1 MKQWKTPAGQ
11 AQNFAVDALSQA
23 HLLVA
28 GSTGSGKSVLINN
41 LIYTALYKSPNDVA
55 LILIDPKRVEL
66 VQYKPLPHCIAYAS
80 EPDDIIFTLRQS
92 VQLMEQRYKRMQKLG
107 IRQSTEAHIYI
118 IVDEFGD
125 LMTVNR
131 KQAEPLIIRL
141 SQLGRAANIHL
152 ILATQNPSRK
162 VITAGIQLNMTASI
176 ALHCR
181 DKIES
186 RMITGQIGAENLP
199 LFGYGLYLTPHYT
212 NPQLIRINKINDKA
226 LIDRVKWWTDQMHK
240 SFIFRRS
247 R

>member
-1 MKQWKTPAGQ
+1 MKRWKTPPGQ
-11 AQNFAVDALSQA
+11 AQNFAVDALNQA

-28 GSTGSGKSVLINN
+28 GSTGTGKSVLINN
-41 LIYTALYKSPNDVA
+41 LIYTALYRSPEDVK

-80 EPDDIIFTLRQS
+80 EPEEIIKTLEKS
-92 VQLMEQRYKRMQKLG
+92 LDLMEARYKRMQKLG
-107 IRQSTEAHIYI
+107 IRQSTEPHIYI

-125 LMTVNR
+125 LMTVSR
-131 KQAEPLIIRL
+131 KQSEPLIIRL
-141 SQLGRAANIHL
+141 TQLGRAANIHL
-152 ILATQNPSRK
+152 IIATQNPSRK

-186 RMITGQIGAENLP
+186 RMITGQPGAEKLP
-199 LFGYGLYLTPHYT
+199 QFGYGLYLTPHYT
-212 NPQLIRINKINDKA
+212 NPQLIRINKIDDKA
-226 LIDRVKWWTDQMHK
+226 LSDRVKWWTDQTK

>member
-1 MKQWKTPAGQ
+1 MKQWATPAGQ
-11 AQNFAVDALSQA
+11 AQNFAIDALNQA

-41 LIYTALYKSPNDVA
+41 LIYTALYKSPNDIA

-131 KQAEPLIIRL
+131 KQAEPQGYNRRNTTKHDRIYC
-141 SQLGRAANIHL
+141 AAL
-152 ILATQNPSRK
+152 P
-162 VITAGIQLNMTASI
+162 
-176 ALHCR
+176 
-181 DKIES
+181 
-186 RMITGQIGAENLP
+186 GQ
-199 LFGYGLYLTPHYT
+199 
-212 NPQLIRINKINDKA
+212 D
-226 LIDRVKWWTDQMHK
+226 
-240 SFIFRRS
+240 
-247 R
+247 